1 MDRKVPLTL
10 DELYKFIRS
19 KLGIYGAATEPAIHG
34 QLVIRSLTTDMHRS
48 SPGALGGEW
57 GPHTFTESSLDHKL
71 L

>member
-34 QLVIRSLTTDMHRS
+34 QTSQSFIPLQQIRTEAPLERWGGVGSTHFYGIFSRS
-48 SPGALGGEW
+48 
-57 GPHTFTESSLDHKL
+57 
-71 L
+71 